1 MLQGPTTGMRA
12 VGQDSARTFFGASRR
27 VSSLSSGIHISFRSP
42 WMSFA
47 VRSCVAFLTRFS
59 MSRRPMRLSF
69 TRSFTAPKTRKS
81 GGRASD
87 TVRKQLP
94 NIQGYMV
101 ARNEPASALVP
112 KQVRP

>member
-1 MLQGPTTGMRA
+1 MLLGPTTGMKA
-12 VGQDSARTFFGASRR
+12 VGPDSARTFFGASRR
-27 VSSLSSGIHISFRSP
+27 VSSPSSGIHISFRSP

-69 TRSFTAPKTRKS
+69 TRSFTARKTPKS

-94 NIQGYMV
+94 NIQGCMA
-101 ARNEPASALVP
+101 ARNDPANAPEVE
-112 KQVRP
+112 QARQ